1 VGLVVGLLQLVL
13 LVFVLFLLARL
24 VLDWV
29 QYFARDWRPTGF
41 ALVVAE
47 IVYSVTDP
55 PLRLLRRVIPPLTI
69 GSVRLDLAFMILM
82 LGWWFLLSWHP
93 LLA

>member
-1 VGLVVGLLQLVL
+1 VGIVVGLLQLVL
-13 LVFVLFLLARL
+13 LVFVLILLARL

-55 PLRLLRRVIPPLTI
+55 PLRLLRRLIPPLTI
-69 GSVRLDLAFMILM
+69 GSVRLDLAFMVLM
-82 LGWWFLLSWHP
+82 LGCWFLLSLLP

>member
-82 LGWWFLLSWHP
+82 LGCWFLLSLLP

>member
-82 LGWWFLLSWHP
+82 LGCWFLLSLLP
-93 LLA
+93 LRA